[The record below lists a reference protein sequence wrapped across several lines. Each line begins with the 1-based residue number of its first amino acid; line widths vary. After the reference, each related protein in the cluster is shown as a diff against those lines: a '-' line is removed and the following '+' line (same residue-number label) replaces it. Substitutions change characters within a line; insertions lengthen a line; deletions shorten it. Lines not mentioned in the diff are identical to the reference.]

1 MTIKVLLPEGLW
13 VEAKPRT
20 VTAYHVSNGCD
31 KIDASNE
38 IQPVGMTG
46 RSSLGGNETMGF
58 TISAYSDETLAE
70 NLAYYYLVVLL
81 LIKNKRADTDAFQ
94 DQIVRQLRVVPSAY
108 TSEALDDFASDWDLD
123 FDEDSDFEE
132 TLEMK
137 VGDVLEWA
145 DWLQTNGGVIEGLRK
160 LYKLAGVLDPLMLGY
175 VWTFDFPST
184 EREILDAAHKIC
196 IYKIQYT
203 AEAFQDSALL
213 RGVTVPFMAEET
225 AYICSTGFDQPAS
238 EAFSEMVDVLIED
251 SASCNLTF
259 DEEAAGYRA
268 LVFESEK
275 FAKKASLAVARSEQL
290 LLQTSETEA
299 IGDTALSGWDR
310 MQTALAAYSD
320 GETDNVRVGDLE
332 FVSRVS
338 VDPEKVVSFNE
349 SECELRFFT
358 RGIPVVRKGGQLN
371 LLSGNSAVKIKTAAE
386 IFQEVQQRYIDRGY
400 TFAKGEF
407 GLFYIPEKG
416 W

>member
-13 VEAKPRT
+13 VEAKPRA

-31 KIDASNE
+31 KIDASGE

-81 LIKNKRADTDAFQ
+81 LIKNKRADTDTFQ
-94 DQIVRQLRVVPSAY
+94 DQIFRQIQVVPSAY

-123 FDEDSDFEE
+123 FDEAIDIEE

-137 VGDVLEWA
+137 VGEVLEWA
-145 DWLQTNGGVIEGLRK
+145 DWLQTNEGVIEGLRK

-175 VWTFDFPST
+175 TWTFEFPST
-184 EREILDAAHKIC
+184 DILDAAHKIC

-213 RGVTVPFMAEET
+213 RGVSVPFMAEET
-225 AYICSTGFDQPAS
+225 AYSCSARFDQPAS
-238 EAFSEMVDVLIED
+238 EAFSEMVDVLAED
-251 SASCNLTF
+251 AASWSLTF
-259 DEEAAGYRA
+259 EEQAAGYRA

-275 FAKKASLAVARSEQL
+275 FARKASLAVARSEQL

-310 MQTALAAYSD
+310 METALAAYINGD
-320 GETDNVRVGDLE
+320 TDNVRVGDLE
-332 FVSRVS
+332 FVSHIT

-386 IFQEVQQRYIDRGY
+386 IFQEVQQRYIDLGY

>member
-1 MTIKVLLPEGLW
+1 MCLSFQFQKHLNIGKGGMILTD
-13 VEAKPRT
+13 
-20 VTAYHVSNGCD
+20 D
-31 KIDASNE
+31 K
-38 IQPVGMTG
+38 
-46 RSSLGGNETMGF
+46 
-58 TISAYSDETLAE
+58 
-70 NLAYYYLVVLL
+70 
-81 LIKNKRADTDAFQ
+81 DAF
-94 DQIVRQLRVVPSAY
+94 
-108 TSEALDDFASDWDLD
+108 
-123 FDEDSDFEE
+123 
-132 TLEMK
+132 
-137 VGDVLEWA
+137 
-145 DWLQTNGGVIEGLRK
+145 
-160 LYKLAGVLDPLMLGY
+160 
-175 VWTFDFPST
+175 
-184 EREILDAAHKIC
+184 
-196 IYKIQYT
+196 
-203 AEAFQDSALL
+203 
-213 RGVTVPFMAEET
+213 
-225 AYICSTGFDQPAS
+225 

-275 FAKKASLAVARSEQL
+275 FARKASLAVARSEQL

-310 MQTALAAYSD
+310 MQTALAAYSG

-358 RGIPVVRKGGQLN
+358 RGIPVVSKKQRPE
-371 LLSGNSAVKIKTAAE
+371 GNYAVKIKTAAE